1 MNPSLSELPQRAKRP
16 WWTAVVCGMA
26 SYLDAGSIASWAIV
40 LVIYQHVLGLSPAQ
54 FGVLSGSLTL
64 GIACGALAGG
74 WLGDRF
80 GRRSVFVVTMVLIV
94 LGVTGMLFAQS
105 FPMFLVCTVV
115 VGLATGADL
124 PVSLTAIGE
133 AASETGQRGRMI
145 GFSQILWGVGGI
157 LPGILGAVV
166 GNMGR
171 RGAQIILAQLAVV
184 AFLVMLG
191 RLTIP
196 ESPTW
201 LAAQAERRAG
211 IQTVRAE
218 RASLRELLRAP
229 YAAPFLALLIFYG
242 LGLAASNVFL
252 QYGTYLLVN
261 VAHVSVAKASLAAIF
276 VIPPVILGVVLMMV
290 VIGSKRRFTC
300 FTLGAI
306 VLVATPLIPVVF
318 GFTYQTFLITLLP
331 LIFAGVFAGEPIMK
345 FWSQQSFPTLLRTTA
360 QGAVIAAG
368 RFIAAAL
375 AAIAPLLIAFDVRA
389 LLLVMAALY
398 AVSGFT
404 AWVVFRT
411 RDAHSEFATETAE
424 EVAMA
429 SQA

>member
-1 MNPSLSELPQRAKRP
+1 VNQSLSEFPQRAKRP

-26 SYLDAGSIASWAIV
+26 SYLDAGSIISWAIV
-40 LVIYQHVLGLSPAQ
+40 LVIYQHVFGLSPAQ
-54 FGVLSGSLTL
+54 FGVISGSLTL
-64 GIACGALAGG
+64 GIAFGALVGG

-94 LGVTGMLFAQS
+94 LGVTGMMFAQS
-105 FPMFLVCTVV
+105 FPAFLVYTVV

-124 PVSLTAIGE
+124 PVSLTTIGE
-133 AASETGQRGRMI
+133 AASATGQRGRML
-145 GFSQILWGVGGI
+145 GFSQILWGVGAI
-157 LPGILGAVV
+157 IPGLLGAVV

-171 RGAQIILAQLAVV
+171 LGAQIMLAQLAVV

-201 LAAQAERRAG
+201 LAAQAERRGG
-211 IQTVRAE
+211 IHTVRAD
-218 RASLRELLRAP
+218 RASLRELFRAP

-242 LGLAASNVFL
+242 LGLAASNVFN

-261 VAHVSVAKASLAAIF
+261 VAHVTVAKAALTTIF
-276 VIPPVILGVVLMMV
+276 IIPPAILGVVLMMLT
-290 VIGSKRRFTC
+290 IGSKRRFTC

-318 GFTYQTFLITLLP
+318 GFTYQTFLLTLLP

-360 QGAVIAAG
+360 QGAVISMG
-368 RFIAAAL
+368 RFIAAAM

-389 LLLVMAALY
+389 LLLVMSALY
-398 AVSGFT
+398 AVSGFA

-411 RDAHSEFATETAE
+411 RDAHSEFATETTE
-424 EVAMA
+424 DVAMA